1 MSTRPAPAMPTGPVT
16 AGTQPAAAA
25 AAMLYP
31 AQPRP
36 SR

>member
-1 MSTRPAPAMPTGPVT
+1 MSRPTGAVPTGPVT
-16 AGTQPAAAA
+16 SGTQPAAAA